1 MESQKAIV
9 TQAAQKYGVD
19 PRLLWGLY
27 GTETSFGKNV
37 STSSAGAVGPFQFE
51 PATARGMGVNPLDFK
66 SAAYG
71 AARYLSQYKNRGVAG
86 MLSAYNAGPA
96 GRVQQGYVDTTL
108 KNAQTYGSAPNLP
121 VAEAKA
127 PGITAIPG
135 APKAE
140 TPALPTFD
148 KAGFEKAQKA
158 AVVGKLLASEG
169 GAKEN
174 PLLLT
179 GVATAQA
186 PVKSEY
192 ESESPTGTV
201 IAEHKGSPIVKVT
214 EGPNAG
220 KAVYPQRHPGR
231 QGRSRLHRRTGHGL
245 QLRQDP
251 RKWAGSFQRA
261 GQSARSQA
269 HRHLWL
275 PHTTALSSCRRLRR
289 RPTHQGP
296 RLRHRR
302 HAEHPQGGPEQVR
315 PGTPVPL
322 APKRPITSNFYTAS
336 TRTEGID
343 GRERQEGRRYQTGG
357 HGADLRRPNHLPRRQ
372 RGNELHAG
380 ERLRSLSRQ
389 DGRVSQGYDDA
400 HVALL
405 EPYLKRREQLAPRF
419 VEAKLAEDLL
429 QEAGSATEAI
439 AFAVEQTYERLA
451 KGEIA
456 DPARAARDLS
466 QIETQAVDKRLALQ
480 GRPTQISEHR
490 SPDEIV
496 RALEGMGVVKKVDAE
511 GTAIEETA
519 DAGR

>member
-19 PRLLWGLY
+19 PKILWGLY

-96 GRVQQGYVDTTL
+96 GGLQQGYVDTTL

-179 GVATAQA
+179 GVATTQA

-192 ESESPTGTV
+192 ESEKPTGTV

-220 KAVYPQRHPGR
+220 KTLFIPKGTPDAKGAVGFTAGPGTDYSYGKTPEIAQKLNALGKALGVKLTGISGYRTPQHSVAVG
-231 QGRSRLHRRTGHGL
+231 GFA
-245 QLRQDP
+245 DD
-251 RKWAGSFQRA
+251 
-261 GQSARSQA
+261 
-269 HRHLWL
+269 
-275 PHTTALSSCRRLRR
+275 PHTK
-289 RPTHQGP
+289 G
-296 RLRHRR
+296 
-302 HAEHPQGGPEQVR
+302 
-315 PGTPVPL
+315 L
-322 APKRPITSNFYTAS
+322 ASD
-336 TRTEGID
+336 TEGTQSIPKAVLNKYGLERPFPGAKEADHIQLLHSVNAD
-343 GRERQEGRRYQTGG
+343 G
-357 HGADLRRPNHLPRRQ
+357 
-372 RGNELHAG
+372 
-380 ERLRSLSRQ
+380 
-389 DGRVSQGYDDA
+389 GY
-400 HVALL
+400 
-405 EPYLKRREQLAPRF
+405 
-419 VEAKLAEDLL
+419 
-429 QEAGSATEAI
+429 
-439 AFAVEQTYERLA
+439 
-451 KGEIA
+451 
-456 DPARAARDLS
+456 
-466 QIETQAVDKRLALQ
+466 
-480 GRPTQISEHR
+480 
-490 SPDEIV
+490 
-496 RALEGMGVVKKVDAE
+496 
-511 GTAIEETA
+511 
-519 DAGR
+519 